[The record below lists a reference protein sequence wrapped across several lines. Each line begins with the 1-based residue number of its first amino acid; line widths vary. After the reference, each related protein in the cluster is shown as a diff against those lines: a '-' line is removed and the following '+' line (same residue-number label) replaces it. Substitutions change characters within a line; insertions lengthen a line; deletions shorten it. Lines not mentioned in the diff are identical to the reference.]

1 MCSLVFTIEV
11 AGRGIQISVLASHIH
26 ERKGM
31 TDEGPLEQTKSKLS
45 HCLWQVFTHIREPT
59 KRGYGVTYGTLPF
72 SICSW
77 RQIPFPAAY

>member
-45 HCLWQVFTHIREPT
+45 HCLWQVFTHKEYKNT
-59 KRGYGVTYGTLPF
+59 NNTSDEQSSSTE
-72 SICSW
+72 
-77 RQIPFPAAY
+77 